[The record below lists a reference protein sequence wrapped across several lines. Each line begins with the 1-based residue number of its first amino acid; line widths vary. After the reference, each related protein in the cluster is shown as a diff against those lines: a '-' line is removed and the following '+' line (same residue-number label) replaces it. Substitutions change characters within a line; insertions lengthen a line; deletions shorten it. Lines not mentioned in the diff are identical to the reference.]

1 MKSSAKKLGISIWRA
16 AILRL
21 FQTQA
26 KKVLPYYIQ
35 LAAQKPRD
43 HTVTYCSGA
52 SGEPYT
58 TMVTLLAYSI
68 ILNEQS
74 IPKFRV
80 GYDKEPPTHLAQFDF
95 IELFQ
100 VEYEQE
106 EWPEKALKFWNF
118 VGKPQAML
126 GAKTELAVW
135 LDSDIFVLKSLK
147 SLFKTNAFIPTGDRV
162 GGGIYCLEKTI
173 KHDFY
178 AEVLKKQK
186 ELDIRSDRP
195 CMQSAI
201 DHLAIKFDS
210 LPNCDKEFM
219 KFNELDPD
227 DAARQTTTGRY
238 WMHLSR
244 GKTRNP
250 FYLIIWVKHIYRLL
264 TIK

>member
-1 MKSSAKKLGISIWRA
+1 MWRA

-43 HTVTYCSGA
+43 HTITYCSGA

-80 GYDKEPPTHLAQFDF
+80 GYDQEPPKHLEQFDF

-100 VEYEQE
+100 VDYHAKD
-106 EWPEKALKFWNF
+106 WPDKALKFWNF

-126 GAKTELAVW
+126 GAKTDLSVW
-135 LDSDIFVLKSLK
+135 LDSDIFLLKSLK
-147 SLFKTNAFIPTGDRV
+147 PLFKTNAFIPTGDRV
-162 GGGIYCLEKTI
+162 GGGIYSLEKTI

-178 AEVLKKQK
+178 AAVLKKQK
-186 ELDIRSDRP
+186 ELDTRSDRP

-201 DHLAIKFDS
+201 DQLGIKFNA

-219 KFNELDPD
+219 KFDELNSE

-250 FYLIIWVKHIYRLL
+250 LYLIVWIKHIYRLL